1 MQSFLLFII
10 VLNFKEFSDCSILKR
25 YKEIQEMIKNRTWV
39 VRQKL
44 HSVAEIL
51 NVTGFA
57 DKNVHEILT
66 NEFMACEWY
75 KIRITDFILN
85 NCE

>member
-1 MQSFLLFII
+1 MSCKK
-10 VLNFKEFSDCSILKR
+10 LN
-25 YKEIQEMIKNRTWV
+25 
-39 VRQKL
+39 
-44 HSVAEIL
+44 SVAEIL

-57 DKNVHEILT
+57 DKNVHETLT

-75 KIRITDFILN
+75 QIRITDFILN